1 MVSEFADQLV
11 KIEAENGRLKAE
23 LKASG
28 KLVVD
33 EALKNDKLEK
43 EMAKLKKDL
52 DKEVKARKLAES
64 ALGQATKL
72 HESIEALLGKIF
84 FDYLIVAMYLPCC

>member
-11 KIEAENGRLKAE
+11 KIEAENTRLKAE

-33 EALKNDKLEK
+33 ETLKNDKLEK
-43 EMAKLKKDL
+43 EVAKLKKDL
-52 DKEVKARKLAES
+52 DKEVKARKAAES
-64 ALGQATKL
+64 ALGQETKL
-72 HESIEALLGKIF
+72 NESIEALLGKF
-84 FDYLIVAMYLPCC
+84 P

>member
-11 KIEAENGRLKAE
+11 KIEAENARLKAE

-33 EALKNDKLEK
+33 ETLKNDKLEK
-43 EMAKLKKDL
+43 EVAKLKKDL
-52 DKEVKARKLAES
+52 DKEVKARKSAES
-64 ALGQATKL
+64 ALGQETKL
-72 HESIEALLGKIF
+72 QESIEALLGEF
-84 FDYLIVAMYLPCC
+84 P

>member
-11 KIEAENGRLKAE
+11 KIEAENARLKAE

-33 EALKNDKLEK
+33 ETLKNGKLEK
-43 EMAKLKKDL
+43 EVAKLKKDL
-52 DKEVKARKLAES
+52 DKEVKARKSAES
-64 ALGQATKL
+64 ALGQETKL
-72 HESIEALLGKIF
+72 HESIEALLGEF
-84 FDYLIVAMYLPCC
+84 P

>member
-11 KIEAENGRLKAE
+11 KIEAENARLKAE

-33 EALKNDKLEK
+33 ETLKNDKLEK
-43 EMAKLKKDL
+43 ELAKLKKDL
-52 DKEVKARKLAES
+52 DKEVKARKSAES
-64 ALGQATKL
+64 ALGQETKL
-72 HESIEALLGKIF
+72 HESIEALLGKIS
-84 FDYLIVAMYLPCC
+84 

>member
-11 KIEAENGRLKAE
+11 KIEAENARLKAE
-23 LKASG
+23 LKTSG

-52 DKEVKARKLAES
+52 DKEVKARKVAES
-64 ALGQATKL
+64 ALGQETKL
-72 HESIEALLGKIF
+72 NESIEALLGKF
-84 FDYLIVAMYLPCC
+84 PR

>member
-33 EALKNDKLEK
+33 ETLKNDKLEK
-43 EMAKLKKDL
+43 EVAKLKKDL
-52 DKEVKARKLAES
+52 DKEVKARKSAES
-64 ALGQATKL
+64 ALGQETKL
-72 HESIEALLGKIF
+72 QESIEALLGEF
-84 FDYLIVAMYLPCC
+84 P

>member
-11 KIEAENGRLKAE
+11 KIEAENTRLKAE

-33 EALKNDKLEK
+33 ETLKNDKLEK
-43 EMAKLKKDL
+43 EVAKLKKDL
-52 DKEVKARKLAES
+52 DKEVKARKSAES
-64 ALGQATKL
+64 VLGQETKL
-72 HESIEALLGKIF
+72 HESIEALLGEF
-84 FDYLIVAMYLPCC
+84 S